1 MNVCALS
8 LCVCAWFVNMV
19 RVAKL
24 KARQRKLEARKQ
36 LAASASADDI
46 AKTIVTR
53 ATAWATAASQA
64 EDAAVALYDMEIAI
78 ASTSSFDLDRFIA
91 IAEAVDAAQA
101 ASTAA
106 ANVLANATSRFCGI
120 STE

>member
-1 MNVCALS
+1 MEL
-8 LCVCAWFVNMV
+8 
-19 RVAKL
+19 
-24 KARQRKLEARKQ
+24 ARAM
-36 LAASASADDI
+36 AAAASADDM

-64 EDAAVALYDMEIAI
+64 EGAAKALYEMKI
-78 ASTSSFDLDRFIA
+78 SLSLSNSSSFDLERFIA

-106 ANVLANATSRFCGI
+106 AKGLANATSRFGGI
-120 STE
+120 STQ

>member
-1 MNVCALS
+1 
-8 LCVCAWFVNMV
+8 MV

-24 KARQRKLEARKQ
+24 KSRQRKLELARAM
-36 LAASASADDI
+36 AAAALADDM

-64 EDAAVALYDMEIAI
+64 EGAAKALYEMEI
-78 ASTSSFDLDRFIA
+78 SSSLSNSSSFDLERFIA
-91 IAEAVDAAQA
+91 TAEAVDAAQA

-106 ANVLANATSRFCGI
+106 AKVLANATSIFGGTSI
-120 STE
+120 E

>member
-1 MNVCALS
+1 
-8 LCVCAWFVNMV
+8 MV

-24 KARQRKLEARKQ
+24 KSRQRKLELARAMGA
-36 LAASASADDI
+36 AASAGDF

-64 EDAAVALYDMEIAI
+64 EGAAKALYEMEI
-78 ASTSSFDLDRFIA
+78 SLSNSCSFDLERFIA
-91 IAEAVDAAQA
+91 IAEGVDAAQA

-106 ANVLANATSRFCGI
+106 AKVFANATSRFGGI
-120 STE
+120 SIE